1 MTRETATAHH
11 DLALTS
17 DERVRPNRPYNVGV
31 AVRTPTAIA
40 AVLTDLAE
48 RHYSHPAANDDVP
61 SLASLVPI
69 SLLTLFMLWVVIS
82 PL

>member
-1 MTRETATAHH
+1 MTRETATVHPAQ
-11 DLALTS
+11 AFAR
-17 DERVRPNRPYNVGV
+17 DEGVRPNRPYNVGI

-40 AVLTDLAE
+40 AVLADATA
-48 RHYSHPAANDDVP
+48 RPHRAANDDTP
-61 SLASLVPI
+61 SLAFLVPI